1 MTVDY
6 DVLRMPFSVSGLI
19 MEKPAEYGAE
29 KIWGPIGSMPRMQF
43 ADVSCAGY
51 RCKSIRLERN
61 GGMRTIRKSFASRQ
75 VGRRTFLQGLGAGTV
90 AAAIGGRSVAHAS
103 ANSGVASPDVPFDI
117 ATGNAPVEVIVP
129 AVVPA
134 IYSTVSPGANDATLV
149 LRITTMITN
158 AWFDAIAPY
167 HATAIGVYSNLGRRP
182 ASEASDANRNTA
194 IFHASKRVLDS
205 LLPQHAAEWRAMLE
219 AVGLDPDDA
228 RQDLTSAV
236 GIGNAAGG
244 AIIDEREHDGM
255 NQLGDEGGRSHNGQ
269 PYADYLG
276 YEAVNTEFELNDPAR
291 WQPQMISDRLGI
303 FRMQRFVTPQMR
315 VTRPYSYETSVAM
328 VVPPPEMSDPNHP
341 GYKEQA
347 DHVLEVSA
355 NLTDYQKMA
364 AELFDD
370 KVLGLGFSALFAS
383 GRHGLSLEGLVQYD
397 FLTNMAAFDAAIATW
412 SMKHRYDAV
421 RPFSAIRYLYGDDPV
436 TAWGGPGMG
445 TVSDLPASQWRSYL
459 QTADHPEYPSGSTA
473 LCAAHGEASRLYLGT
488 DALEW
493 TVPAPAGSS
502 RVEPGITPATD
513 MELGP
518 WDTWTDFVRECGLSR
533 VWGGVHFMAAVTEG
547 ERLGTPIGRTAYE
560 FLMRHIN
567 GTQT

>member
-1 MTVDY
+1 
-6 DVLRMPFSVSGLI
+6 
-19 MEKPAEYGAE
+19 
-29 KIWGPIGSMPRMQF
+29 
-43 ADVSCAGY
+43 
-51 RCKSIRLERN
+51 
-61 GGMRTIRKSFASRQ
+61 MRTRHNAAVTRN
-75 VGRRTFLQGLGAGTV
+75 VNRRTFLQHLSAGSV
-90 AAAIGGRSVAHAS
+90 AATIGGHSFAHAS
-103 ANSGVASPDVPFDI
+103 ANSGVASPDMPFDI

-149 LRITTMITN
+149 IRITTMITN
-158 AWFDAIAPY
+158 VWFDAIAPY
-167 HATAIGVYSNLGRRP
+167 HPTAIGVYSNLGRRP
-182 ASEASDANRNTA
+182 ASEATDANGNTA
-194 IFHASKRVLDS
+194 IFYASKRVLGS
-205 LLPQHAAEWRAMLE
+205 LLPQHAAEWYAMLE
-219 AVGLDPDDA
+219 SVGLDPDDA
-228 RQDLTSAV
+228 RQDLTSAI
-236 GIGNAAGG
+236 GIGNAAGESIVN
-244 AIIDEREHDGM
+244 AREHDGM

-276 YEAVNTEFELNDPAR
+276 YEAVNTEFELNDPSR

-315 VTRPYSYETSVAM
+315 VTMPYSYRTSVGM
-328 VVPPPEMSDPNHP
+328 VAPPPEKSDPGNP

-347 DHVLEVSA
+347 DQVLEVSA

-370 KVLGLGFSALFAS
+370 KILGLGFSALFAS

-421 RPFSAIRYLYGDDPV
+421 RPASAIRFLCGDDPV

-445 TVSDLPASQWRSYL
+445 AVHDLPASQWRSYL

-488 DALEW
+488 DALGW
-493 TVPAPAGSS
+493 SVPLAAGSS
-502 RVEPGITPATD
+502 RIEPGVTPATD

-518 WDTWTDFVRECGLSR
+518 WETWTDFVRECGLSR

-547 ERLGTPIGRTAYE
+547 EKLGTPIGRGAYE
-560 FLMRHIN
+560 FLMRHID